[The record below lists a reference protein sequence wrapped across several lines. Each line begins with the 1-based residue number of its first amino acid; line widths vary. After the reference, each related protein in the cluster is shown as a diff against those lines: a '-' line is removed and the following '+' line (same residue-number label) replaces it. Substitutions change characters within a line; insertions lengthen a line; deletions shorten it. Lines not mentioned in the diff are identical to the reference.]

1 MVDWQLAQPM
11 DSLGERMSGRPMEQM
26 LERQR
31 LDLPLERMGPPMDW
45 KWGRPLDPPLE
56 QLLP

>member
-31 LDLPLERMGPPMDW
+31 LDLPLERMGPSPD
-45 KWGRPLDPPLE
+45 
-56 QLLP
+56 